1 MKIKVDLSNFIV
13 SSKQFAVF
21 YIDPEQ
27 LRTVEDVIHYI
38 CTTFELNDV
47 QEMKG
52 FSLYEDIWYIPSNQ
66 SSYIFKEMNGIIR
79 LFDDEEI
86 IKRKY
91 DDNQNVRTVDIDA
104 NDNNNKTND
113 DSLKSHFPPNGG
125 TTSFEE
131 EISLQNVNLF
141 SDEVDLIP
149 METEIKLTSTV
160 ENVPESKTE
169 IDISHIASSY
179 NNIKESNIDK
189 ISSKLCVTDE
199 NQIVDNANISV
210 CSLDSSVNIFQ
221 KKKRKRKHCKK
232 GKNKKRVIYSDEKSN
247 SMHVY
252 NDDKSRIPY
261 KFKNVEKYPVNRV
274 HKIFNSE
281 GEEEEVNEQTSNAC
295 KRKSF
300 KNIDKDRFSDT
311 HIKGKT
317 QVDFSESVQQH
328 ANDDCQTIEH
338 VNTETEVNST
348 EQQSFKNQQRLE
360 EETIKVLPPT
370 VIPDAYE
377 TPLDVKI
384 KFKNLLI
391 YESRIKP
398 KVFVRERG
406 VSYKQN
412 GDISAFYS
420 LPRSFAS
427 KRYLGNYER
436 EEEEIYS
443 INNIRL
449 NNIKSYHT
457 QENNNVSYQSSSSS
471 TPKREKSPNKRFD
484 KISPCS
490 NNYERKI
497 TSERS
502 VSDQELISRQIND
515 KAQLS
520 FNGDNFTGGEIHE
533 ENGKALNAIGFT
545 LKSYQNKVSSSKK
558 ENDRSD
564 LDETLTTFV
573 TDTSKRTQVY
583 GDDENRL
590 LHQSESYSDQELTT
604 IHLSDVEKAQSSASL
619 DNFVG
624 CKPRK
629 KNRRYFSSIGN
640 TLRTLKY
647 SNYNIRKDK
656 NRNENDEV
664 FNPRNAEEFNNKSE
678 VIKLEKFSLS
688 KPDLGNCSYTD
699 TPTTASFKGTNKE
712 ATSHLPFSKTNFKSC
727 SPENNDFV
735 NKDNTTTN
743 DVNGSMNLDSNEED
757 CTKKIETNLHQ
768 MKKPTAEKESSKNHK
783 INYESYPEL
792 ETLPKVGDIIATKIL
807 TVDPNM
813 CPYYSNY
820 RPARI
825 ITAEG
830 LNLTL
835 QFLDEPEE
843 SLQENG
849 KEIIIK
855 DSSEI
860 TIDWRDLKSTRLIFP

>member
-1 MKIKVDLSNFIV
+1 
-13 SSKQFAVF
+13 
-21 YIDPEQ
+21 
-27 LRTVEDVIHYI
+27 
-38 CTTFELNDV
+38 
-47 QEMKG
+47 
-52 FSLYEDIWYIPSNQ
+52 
-66 SSYIFKEMNGIIR
+66 
-79 LFDDEEI
+79 
-86 IKRKY
+86 
-91 DDNQNVRTVDIDA
+91 
-104 NDNNNKTND
+104 
-113 DSLKSHFPPNGG
+113 
-125 TTSFEE
+125 
-131 EISLQNVNLF
+131 
-141 SDEVDLIP
+141 
-149 METEIKLTSTV
+149 METEIKLTSSTV

-169 IDISHIASSY
+169 IDISHIASSC
-179 NNIKESNIDK
+179 NNIKESNIDI

-199 NQIVDNANISV
+199 NQIVDNANISA

-221 KKKRKRKHCKK
+221 KKKRKRKHCKN

-261 KFKNVEKYPVNRV
+261 KFKNVEKYPVNRI

-281 GEEEEVNEQTSNAC
+281 GEEEEVNEQTSNAF
-295 KRKSF
+295 KRKTF

-317 QVDFSESVQQH
+317 QVDFSESVEQH
-328 ANDDCQTIEH
+328 TNDDCQTIEL

-348 EQQSFKNQQRLE
+348 DQQSFKNQQRLE

-384 KFKNLLI
+384 KFKNLLT

-427 KRYLGNYER
+427 KRYLV
-436 EEEEIYS
+436 
-443 INNIRL
+443 L
-449 NNIKSYHT
+449 H
-457 QENNNVSYQSSSSS
+457 QVL
-471 TPKREKSPNKRFD
+471 PKREKSPNKSFD

-520 FNGDNFTGGEIHE
+520 FTGDNFTGGEIHE

-564 LDETLTTFV
+564 LDETLTTFFME
-573 TDTSKRTQVY
+573 DE
-583 GDDENRL
+583 ENRL

-624 CKPRK
+624 CKPH
-629 KNRRYFSSIGN
+629 
-640 TLRTLKY
+640 
-647 SNYNIRKDK
+647 K

-664 FNPRNAEEFNNKSE
+664 FNPRNTEEFNNKSE
-678 VIKLEKFSLS
+678 VIKLEKFPLS

-699 TPTTASFKGTNKE
+699 TPTTASFKANKE

-735 NKDNTTTN
+735 NKDNTNTS
-743 DVNGSMNLDSNEED
+743 DVNSSMNLDSNEED

-768 MKKPTAEKESSKNHK
+768 MKKPTAEKESSKTHK

-792 ETLPKVGDIIATKIL
+792 GTLPKVGDIIATKIL

-825 ITAEG
+825 TMVEG

-835 QFLDEPEE
+835 QFLGVKRYGI
-843 SLQENG
+843 NC
-849 KEIIIK
+849 II
-855 DSSEI
+855 SF
-860 TIDWRDLKSTRLIFP
+860 DLTY